1 MTWQDSSFVVA
12 NENFS
17 YSTYDEVQSYF
28 RKFRFNRFSACFP
41 EQTAYQ
47 QQVNLQTHSG
57 SDLNAPAL
65 WRNGNKYLSGLPD
78 RTPVHFSGKRP
89 YPAHESAGYRPQPFL
104 PLRKFRRRK
113 QHRRNM
119 CKSNT
124 QAAALPEYSSPGKP
138 FRNRHGSESKRNRG
152 RHGRLCAAIKR
163 L

>member
-1 MTWQDSSFVVA
+1 M
-12 NENFS
+12 
-17 YSTYDEVQSYF
+17 
-28 RKFRFNRFSACFP
+28 
-41 EQTAYQ
+41 
-47 QQVNLQTHSG
+47 HSG

-104 PLRKFRRRK
+104 PWRKFRRRK

-138 FRNRHGSESKRNRG
+138 FRNQPGSESKQKRG
-152 RHGRLCAAIKR
+152 RHRKILHCYKAPVNSSSEIPANPVLEPPFGEQPPSTWSSEVHLAQPFYSYASAPWK
-163 L
+163 